1 MKDFDLRKYL
11 AENKLLKE
19 DNYDDSYDL
28 ENIKNIDILK
38 IGGHLANYLGF
49 PLRNVKIEDDIIV
62 LGRNRY
68 KVVPGLSN
76 DFDIVNVDTNEIMD
90 LDENKLVKE
99 EVYAD
104 MEDDLSEV
112 TVYGFGQ
119 QFTGVETSD
128 GKYYF
133 IHYFDDVDGDDS
145 VPFLFNHLKKMGG
158 KMEIDEEEITLEI
171 SYENLRPMMGI
182 ENSKSDKEDD
192 SLDSSAA
199 GNIEAT
205 YSKPGGP
212 VFKSYS
218 DFQDYYK

>member
-11 AENKLLKE
+11 AENKLIKE
-19 DNYDDSYDL
+19 
-28 ENIKNIDILK
+28 
-38 IGGHLANYLGF
+38 
-49 PLRNVKIEDDIIV
+49 
-62 LGRNRY
+62 
-68 KVVPGLSN
+68 
-76 DFDIVNVDTNEIMD
+76 
-90 LDENKLVKE
+90 E

-119 QFTGVETSD
+119 QFTGIETSD

-133 IHYFDDVDGDDS
+133 IHYFDDVGGNDS

-158 KMEIDEEEITLEI
+158 KMEIDEEEITIEI

-182 ENSKSDKEDD
+182 ENPKSDESDD
-192 SLDSSAA
+192 SLDSPAA

>member
-11 AENKLLKE
+11 AENKL
-19 DNYDDSYDL
+19 
-28 ENIKNIDILK
+28 I
-38 IGGHLANYLGF
+38 
-49 PLRNVKIEDDIIV
+49 
-62 LGRNRY
+62 
-68 KVVPGLSN
+68 
-76 DFDIVNVDTNEIMD
+76 
-90 LDENKLVKE
+90 KE
-99 EVYAD
+99 EVYAE

-119 QFTGVETSD
+119 QFTGVETDD

-133 IHYFDDVDGDDS
+133 IHYFDDVGGDDS
-145 VPFLFNHLKKMGG
+145 VPFLFDHLKKMGG
-158 KMEIDEEEITLEI
+158 KMEIDEEEITIEI

-182 ENSKSDKEDD
+182 ENSTSDEEDD
-192 SLDSSAA
+192 SLDSPAA

>member
-11 AENKLLKE
+11 AENKLL
-19 DNYDDSYDL
+19 
-28 ENIKNIDILK
+28 
-38 IGGHLANYLGF
+38 
-49 PLRNVKIEDDIIV
+49 
-62 LGRNRY
+62 
-68 KVVPGLSN
+68 
-76 DFDIVNVDTNEIMD
+76 T
-90 LDENKLVKE
+90 E
-99 EVYAD
+99 EVYAE

-119 QFTGVETSD
+119 QFTGVETDD

-133 IHYFDDVDGDDS
+133 IHYFDDVGGDDS
-145 VPFLFNHLKKMGG
+145 VPFLFDHLKKMGG
-158 KMEIDEEEITLEI
+158 KMEIDEEEITIEI

-182 ENSKSDKEDD
+182 ENSTSDEEDD
-192 SLDSSAA
+192 SLDSPAA